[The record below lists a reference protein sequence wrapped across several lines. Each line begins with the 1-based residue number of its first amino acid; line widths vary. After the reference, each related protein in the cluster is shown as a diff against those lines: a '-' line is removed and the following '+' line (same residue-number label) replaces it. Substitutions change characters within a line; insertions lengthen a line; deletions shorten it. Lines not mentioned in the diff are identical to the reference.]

1 MYADDELTGR
11 YLSVVEVGSDFDAL
25 LAGERRFHVHSVFSG
40 ALNLTD
46 GRTFLTMLPLG
57 RGCGASYATLALSG
71 GDTFLRRRD
80 LVPGLEARVLPGK
93 RVQLGPGVVV
103 DFGRA
108 VPWESPLRAMR
119 AVPAV
124 GKKNMEALRQALID
138 CPAASPFQGV
148 LEGRKP
154 ELGAVL
160 DRMKACVLLR
170 DGPELERAIAAVLGL
185 GPGLTPS
192 GDDLILG
199 LCMARAVVRKAEGR
213 PRGLWEASVSRQLGN
228 THALS
233 AFFIER
239 ALEGRSHEFVESA
252 LACLLACGSAK
263 TRAAVE
269 RLLGVGATSGFDIGL
284 GLYLALEWQ
293 GRYDWCSR
301 A

>member
-1 MYADDELTGR
+1 VR
-11 YLSVVEVGSDFDAL
+11 
-25 LAGERRFHVHSVFSG
+25 
-40 ALNLTD
+40 
-46 GRTFLTMLPLG
+46 
-57 RGCGASYATLALSG
+57 
-71 GDTFLRRRD
+71 
-80 LVPGLEARVLPGK
+80 
-93 RVQLGPGVVV
+93 LGPRVMV
-103 DFGRA
+103 DFSRA
-108 VPWESPLRAMR
+108 IPWESPLRAIR

-124 GKKNMEALRQALID
+124 EKEDMQALRQALID
-138 CPAASPFQGV
+138 RPVASPFQGV

-154 ELGAVL
+154 ELGAIL

-199 LCMARAVVRKAEGR
+199 LCMARAVVRTVEGR
-213 PRGLWEASVSRQLGN
+213 SRGLWEASVSRQLGN

-239 ALEGRSHEFVESA
+239 ALEGRSHEVVERA
-252 LACLLACGSAK
+252 LACLLACGSAQTK
-263 TRAAVE
+263 VAVE